1 MQEKNQTI
9 PVSAPK
15 IEAFF
20 FLPNHFRF
28 GADQQLTVIT
38 GYLKMTPWILSIVH
52 QRTPQSKAGEPTA
65 LIVAYDV
72 EFAFLGLFGMDADGT
87 QVRIPL
93 CPEEETALYTALQYA
108 VQLHF
113 GDTPENILNLI
124 RENENLPHL
133 PKPGDKAP
141 KRQIATAK
149 QRSPSPARERKKA
162 GANQTDQ
169 NTAHQ
174 KTKGN
179 QWKQKN
185 KENR

>member
-124 RENENLPHL
+124 RENENLPPL

-141 KRQIATAK
+141 KR
-149 QRSPSPARERKKA
+149 
-162 GANQTDQ
+162 
-169 NTAHQ
+169 
-174 KTKGN
+174 
-179 QWKQKN
+179 
-185 KENR
+185 